1 MKNLLQ
7 RIEDTEKK
15 YYINHPKATETDSMV
30 YVLKTLKDDSIDSIL
45 TCYQFL
51 DRIKNAKKIFN
62 LLALILMIKI
72 DKNN

>member
-15 YYINHPKATETDSMV
+15 YYINHPKATERDSMV
-30 YVLKTLKDDSIDSIL
+30 YVLKTLKDDSTDSIL

-51 DRIKNAKKIFN
+51 DRIKNAKKDIESISSSIN
-62 LLALILMIKI
+62 
-72 DKNN
+72 DKNRQE